1 MPKLIAFNEEAR
13 RGLERG
19 MNTLA
24 DAVKVTLG
32 PKGRN
37 VVLEKKWGAPTITND
52 GVSIAKEI
60 ELEEPYE
67 KIGAELVKEVAK
79 KTDDVAGDGTTT
91 ATVLA
96 QAMVRE
102 GLRNVAAG
110 ANPMGLKRGIEAAT
124 EAVAEQLLSMAKD
137 IETKEQIASTASI
150 SAADTSVGEIIAEAM
165 DKVGK
170 EGVIT
175 VEESNTFGLDLE
187 LTEGMRF
194 DKGYISA
201 YFVTDPERMETV
213 LEDPYVLIANSK
225 VSNVKD
231 LLPLLEKVMQS
242 GKPLVIIAEDVD
254 GEALST
260 LVVNKIRGTF
270 KSVAVKAPG
279 FGDRRKAMLQDIA
292 ILTGGQ
298 VISEE
303 VGLKLET
310 AGVELL
316 GQARKVV
323 ITKDE
328 TTIVEG
334 AGEAAQ
340 IEGRVNQIRAEIE
353 KSDSD
358 YDREKLQERLAKL
371 AGGVAVIKVGAAT
384 EVELKERKHRIEDAV
399 RNAKAAV
406 EEGIVAGGGVALLQ
420 AADAAFAKLDLSG
433 DEATGANIVR
443 YATEAPLKQ
452 IAINAGLEG
461 GVIAEKVRGLESGFG
476 LNAATGEYV
485 DMIAAGIIDPAKV
498 TRSALQ
504 NASSIAALFL
514 TTEAVVA
521 DKPEKAP
528 AMPGGGGDMGGMGGM
543 DF

>member
-1 MPKLIAFNEEAR
+1 MSKLIAFDEEAR

-19 MNTLA
+19 MNILA
-24 DAVKVTLG
+24 DAVRVTLG
-32 PKGRN
+32 PRGRN

-60 ELEEPYE
+60 ELEDPYE

-96 QAMVRE
+96 QALVRE

-110 ANPMGLKRGIEAAT
+110 ANPMALKKGIEKAV
-124 EAVAEQLLSMAKD
+124 EAISSQLLSDAKEV
-137 IETKEQIASTASI
+137 ETKEQIAATASI
-150 SAADTSVGEIIAEAM
+150 SAADPAIGELIAEAM

-175 VEESNTFGLDLE
+175 VEESNTFGLELE

-194 DKGYISA
+194 DKGYVSL
-201 YFVTDPERMETV
+201 YFATDQERQEAV
-213 LEDPYVLIANSK
+213 LEDPYILLYGSK
-225 VSNVKD
+225 ISTVKD
-231 LLPLLEKVMQS
+231 LLPLLEKIIQS
-242 GKPLVIIAEDVD
+242 GKPLLIIAEDVD
-254 GEALST
+254 GEALAT

-298 VISEE
+298 VITED
-303 VGLKLET
+303 VGLKLENT
-310 AGVELL
+310 DISLL
-316 GQARKVV
+316 GTARKVV
-323 ITKDE
+323 VTKDE
-328 TTIVEG
+328 TTIVDGGGDAE
-334 AGEAAQ
+334 Q
-340 IEGRVNQIRAEIE
+340 IAGRVGQIRSEIE

-371 AGGVAVIKVGAAT
+371 AGGVAVIKAGAAT

-406 EEGIVAGGGVALLQ
+406 EEGIVAGGGVGLLQ
-420 AADAAFAKLDLSG
+420 AGVIALATLELTG

-443 YATEAPLKQ
+443 VAIEAPLKQ

-461 GVIAEKVRGLESGFG
+461 GVVAEKVRNLPSGHGLD
-476 LNAATGEYV
+476 AATGEYK
-485 DMIAAGIIDPAKV
+485 DLIKAGIIDPAKV

-504 NASSIAALFL
+504 NAASIAALFL

-528 AMPGGGGDMGGMGGM
+528 AGGGGGMPGGGDM

>member
-1 MPKLIAFNEEAR
+1 MAKLIAFDEEAR

-24 DAVKVTLG
+24 DAVRVTLG
-32 PKGRN
+32 PRGRN

-60 ELEEPYE
+60 ELDDPYE

-96 QAMVRE
+96 QALVRE

-110 ANPMGLKRGIEAAT
+110 ANPMALKKGIEKAV
-124 EAVAEQLLSMAKD
+124 EAISQQLLSDAKEV
-137 IETKEQIASTASI
+137 ETKEQIAATASI
-150 SAADTSVGEIIAEAM
+150 SAADPAIGELIAEAM

-175 VEESNTFGLDLE
+175 VEESNTFGLELE

-194 DKGYISA
+194 DKGYISL
-201 YFVTDPERMETV
+201 YFATDQERQEAV
-213 LEDPYVLIANSK
+213 LEDPYILLYGSK
-225 VSNVKD
+225 ISTVKD
-231 LLPLLEKVMQS
+231 LLPLLEKIIQS
-242 GKPLVIIAEDVD
+242 GKSLLIIAEDVD
-254 GEALST
+254 GEALAT

-298 VISEE
+298 VITED
-303 VGLKLET
+303 VGLKLENT
-310 AGVELL
+310 DISLL
-316 GQARKVV
+316 GTARKVV
-323 ITKDE
+323 VTKDE
-328 TTIVEG
+328 TTIVDG
-334 AGEAAQ
+334 AGDAEQIAGRVAQ
-340 IEGRVNQIRAEIE
+340 IRSEID

-371 AGGVAVIKVGAAT
+371 AGGVAVIKAGAAT

-406 EEGIVAGGGVALLQ
+406 EEGIVAGGGVGLLQ
-420 AADAAFAKLDLSG
+420 AGTKALADLSLTG
-433 DEATGANIVR
+433 DEATGANIVKV
-443 YATEAPLKQ
+443 AIEAPLKQ

-461 GVIAEKVRGLESGFG
+461 GVVAEKVKNLPSGEGLD
-476 LNAATGEYV
+476 AATGEYK
-485 DMIAAGIIDPAKV
+485 DLLKAGIIDPAKV

-504 NASSIAALFL
+504 NAASIAALFL

-521 DKPEKAP
+521 DKPEKAAAP
-528 AMPGGGGDMGGMGGM
+528 AGGGMPGGDM

>member
-1 MPKLIAFNEEAR
+1 MAKIIAFDEEAR

-19 MNTLA
+19 MNVLA

-60 ELEEPYE
+60 ELEDPYE

-96 QAMVRE
+96 QALVRE

-110 ANPMGLKRGIEAAT
+110 ANPMALKRGIEAAVA
-124 EAVAEQLLSMAKD
+124 AVAEHLAQLSKEV
-137 IETKEQIASTASI
+137 ETKEQIASVASI
-150 SAADTSVGEIIAEAM
+150 SAGDPTVGEIIAEAM

-175 VEESNTFGLDLE
+175 VEESNTFGLELE

-194 DKGYISA
+194 DKGYISP
-201 YFVTDPERMETV
+201 YFMTDAERMEAV
-213 LEDPYVLIANSK
+213 LEDPYILIVDSK
-225 VSNVKD
+225 ISAVKD
-231 LLPLLEKVMQS
+231 LLPILEKVMQS
-242 GKPLVIIAEDVD
+242 GKALLIIAEDVE
-254 GEALST
+254 GEALAT
-260 LVVNKIRGTF
+260 LIVNKIRGTF

-279 FGDRRKAMLQDIA
+279 FGDRRKAMLGDIGF
-292 ILTGGQ
+292 LTGGQ
-298 VISEE
+298 VISETI
-303 VGLKLET
+303 GLKLE
-310 AGVELL
+310 GVTLDML
-316 GQARKVV
+316 GRARKVV
-323 ITKDE
+323 VTKDE
-328 TTIVEG
+328 TTIVDGSGDAE
-334 AGEAAQ
+334 Q
-340 IEGRVNQIRAEIE
+340 INGRVAQIRAEIE

-371 AGGVAVIKVGAAT
+371 AGGVAVIKIGAAT

-399 RNAKAAV
+399 RAAKAGV
-406 EEGIVAGGGVALLQ
+406 EEGMVPGGGVALVQ
-420 AADAAFAKLDLSG
+420 AGRTAFDKLDLVG
-433 DEATGANIVR
+433 DEATGANIVKV
-443 YATEAPLKQ
+443 ALDAPLRQ
-452 IAINAGLEG
+452 IAVNAGLEG
-461 GVIAEKVRGLESGFG
+461 GVVVEKVRNLEPGKG

-485 DMIAAGIIDPAKV
+485 DMLAAGIIDPAKV

-504 NASSIAALFL
+504 NAASIAALFL
-514 TTEAVVA
+514 TTEVVVA
-521 DKPEKAP
+521 DKPEKEKAP
-528 AMPGGGGDMGGMGGM
+528 AGGGGGGGDM